1 MPSTPLDWYLNK
13 SDSSESV
20 TNRMKVIM
28 VVWLTL
34 LSQVWGKYYLI
45 KTEDKVF
52 PEAGVDYSNDDDDK
66 QSKAETKIYKDLTKT
81 QLNAFKHNLTRDE
94 QEELIELMNK
104 VIDNPQHVKEGEGDD
119 DNFDIIDKIRNLT
132 SGLEGLLKG
141 INGILGLVTDW
152 PMPPQKTKYK
162 KPRKIKKI
170 SRSKKYK
177 NSKKYKGPSKSRGQF
192 YLAGLSNRVG

>member
-1 MPSTPLDWYLNK
+1 
-13 SDSSESV
+13 
-20 TNRMKVIM
+20 M

-52 PEAGVDYSNDDDDK
+52 PEAGVDYSNDDNDK
-66 QSKAETKIYKDLTKT
+66 QSKAETNIYKDLTKT

-132 SGLEGLLKG
+132 SGLEGLLRG
-141 INGILGLVTDW
+141 INGILGVVTVTDW

-162 KPRKIKKI
+162 KPRKLKKI

-192 YLAGLSNRVG
+192 YLAGLSNMGGPPPLKGVVPLQSRPAPPSKFF